1 MQLKAIVKYK
11 QDLIILFVALGY
23 FFFARLGY
31 FLVFEDIYILPTW
44 PPSGLAL
51 AFLILLGRKAW
62 PGITIGALLANI
74 LAYWNTGD
82 LASDSV
88 ILLSSVIAAGHTLEA
103 LLGNYLIEK
112 WIQKDQLFNKSINI
126 FRFLGV
132 GFIIALVSAAIGTGA
147 LYYQGLFGANE
158 FLTRFVSWWV
168 GNLVG
173 ILLFTPFIL
182 SFKEPIAK
190 KLNRGHFMEIIFFSL
205 ALVIV
210 FVLLNQESLR
220 YPVQQSIPFLVLPL
234 LLWMAFRFHLSV
246 AMTGTI
252 IIGLISV
259 YMTTQGIGPFVM
271 ETPSNAMLIL
281 QIFLGVI
288 SVSTIILS
296 ATQRERTEAQNEL
309 KSLNSNLEEIVQ
321 TRTKE
326 LESENATRKN
336 AEQELKSSNTEL
348 RKINAELD
356 NFVYRVSHDLRAPIA
371 SMLGLLNLAKS
382 DESEEMKSIYLSKIE
397 QSAQLQDTFITE
409 ILDQSRNAR
418 LEVRKEPIDFE
429 KIIKESFEQL
439 QYSNTNEDVEK
450 TLNIDLKD
458 PFYSDPWRL
467 KVIINNV
474 ISNSIRYRNGK
485 SPKIDIDI
493 SSENHE
499 ALINIKDN
507 GRGIEQEHIDKVF
520 NMFYRATDDNAGSG
534 LGLYI
539 VKETVSKLQGRV
551 QIQSKPRE
559 GTTISFVLPNMK
571 N

>member
-1 MQLKAIVKYK
+1 MKLKALVKYK

-31 FLVFEDIYILPTW
+31 FLVFEDIYVLPTW

-51 AFLILLGRKAW
+51 AFLILLGRRAW

-82 LASDSV
+82 LSSDSV

-103 LLGNYLIEK
+103 LLGNFLIEK
-112 WIQKDQLFNKSINI
+112 WIQKEKLFNKSVHV
-126 FRFLGV
+126 FRFLGI
-132 GFIIALVSAAIGTGA
+132 GIIISLVSAIIGTMA
-147 LYYQGLFGANE
+147 LYYQGSVSTDE
-158 FLTRFVSWWV
+158 FLTGFVTWWV

-182 SFKEPIAK
+182 SFREPITKQFK
-190 KLNRGHFMEIIFFSL
+190 KGHMLEVIFFSVAVL
-205 ALVIV
+205 IV
-210 FVLLNQESLR
+210 FVLLKQESLR
-220 YPVQQSIPFLVLPL
+220 YPVQQSIPFLVLPM
-234 LLWMAFRFHLSV
+234 LLWLAFRFHLAV

-259 YMTTQGIGPFVM
+259 YMTTQQIGPFVM
-271 ETPSNAMLIL
+271 ETPNNAMLIL

-309 KSLNSNLEEIVQ
+309 KSLNSNLEENVQ

-326 LESENATRKN
+326 LEKENTTRKK
-336 AEQELKSSNTEL
+336 AEEELKTSNLEL

-371 SMLGLLNLAKS
+371 SMLGLLHLAKS
-382 DESEEMKSIYLSKIE
+382 DTDTQMKETYLSKIE
-397 QSAQLQDTFITE
+397 QSANLQDTFITE

-418 LEVRKEPIDFE
+418 LEIKKEPIDFE
-429 KIIKESFEQL
+429 QIINESFEQL
-439 QYSNTNEDVEK
+439 KYSNTNEDVEK
-450 TLNIDLKD
+450 ILNINLKG

-485 SPKIDIDI
+485 SPKKIC
-493 SSENHE
+493 S
-499 ALINIKDN
+499 
-507 GRGIEQEHIDKVF
+507 
-520 NMFYRATDDNAGSG
+520 
-534 LGLYI
+534 
-539 VKETVSKLQGRV
+539 
-551 QIQSKPRE
+551 
-559 GTTISFVLPNMK
+559 
-571 N
+571 